1 MTAIASTTPSYQ
13 DLVLQWQPG
22 RQGRDS
28 YRLWLIICLALA
40 FSLALVLSVIEVPP
54 KERVTRDDI
63 PERVARF
70 MVDRPEVKKPEPVEQ
85 EQPRPLPVVEPKPLV
100 ERERPR
106 SETRELATEEQRAA
120 REQAERSGLL
130 ALGQQ
135 LDGLMDTSDV
145 DAMVDAE
152 GSGGA
157 QLGASAAGFGDGD
170 LASAAGRRGA
180 NDVAAVSVESNG
192 PMLARREL
200 AAVEIP
206 DQMSD
211 DSGENQ
217 RVRRESFAETGRTDE
232 EVSLVF
238 DRNKGMLYSLYNRA
252 RRQTPGLQ
260 GRLVLEVTI
269 APSGEVTEVGIVSSE
284 LNSQSLEQRIKARV
298 LQFRFATKAAETIT
312 IIYPIEFLP
321 S

>member
-1 MTAIASTTPSYQ
+1 MTATASTTPSYQ
-13 DLVLQWQPG
+13 DLVLQWQPD
-22 RQGRDS
+22 RQARDF
-28 YRLWLIICLALA
+28 YRLWLLICLVLA
-40 FSLALVLSVIEVPP
+40 VSLALVLSLIEVPP
-54 KERVTRDDI
+54 KERVTREDI

-70 MVDRPEVKKPEPVEQ
+70 MVDRPKLKPPEPIEQ
-85 EQPRPLPVVEPKPLV
+85 DQPKPLPVVEPKPLV

-106 SETRELATEEQRAA
+106 SDTRAPVTEEQRAA
-120 REQAERSGLL
+120 REQAQRSGLL

-145 DAMVDAE
+145 DAMVDTE

-157 QLGASAAGFGDGD
+157 QSGTSAAGYGDGD
-170 LASAAGRRGA
+170 LASVAGRRGA
-180 NDVAAVSVESNG
+180 SDVEAVSIESDG
-192 PMLARREL
+192 PMLARREI
-200 AAVEIP
+200 ASVEVP
-206 DQMSD
+206 DQA
-211 DSGENQ
+211 SGNGDGD
-217 RVRRESFAETGRTDE
+217 RLDRREGFAETGRTDE

-252 RRQTPGLQ
+252 RRKTPGLQ

-269 APSGEVTEVGIVSSE
+269 APSGEVTNVAIVSSE
-284 LNSQSLEQRIKARV
+284 LNSQNLEQRIKSRV
-298 LQFRFATKAAETIT
+298 FQFRFSSKQAETIT

>member
-13 DLVLQWQPG
+13 DLVLQWQPDRG
-22 RQGRDS
+22 TGDS

-40 FSLALVLSVIEVPP
+40 VSLALVLSVIEVPP
-54 KERVTRDDI
+54 QERVTPEDI

-70 MVDRPEVKKPEPVEQ
+70 MVERPKVKPPEPVEQ
-85 EQPRPLPVVEPKPLV
+85 EPPKPLPVVEPKPLV

-106 SETRELATEEQRAA
+106 PETRAPATEEQRAA

-135 LDGLMDTSDV
+135 LDGLMDTSEV

-152 GSGGA
+152 GSGDALRGT
-157 QLGASAAGFGDGD
+157 SAAGFGDSD
-170 LASAAGRRGA
+170 LASAANRRGA
-180 NDVAAVSVESNG
+180 SDVAAVSVESDG
-192 PMLARREL
+192 PVLARREL
-200 AAVEIP
+200 ASVEGP
-206 DQMSD
+206 DQASEGGERD
-211 DSGENQ
+211 DAE
-217 RVRRESFAETGRTDE
+217 RREGFAETGRTDE

-238 DRNKGMLYSLYNRA
+238 DQNKGMLYALYNRA

-269 APSGEVTEVGIVSSE
+269 APSGEVTDVGIVSSE
-284 LNSQSLEQRIKARV
+284 LDNQSLEQRIKARV
-298 LQFRFATKAAETIT
+298 LQFQFATKEAETIT

>member
-1 MTAIASTTPSYQ
+1 MTAIETTTPSYQ
-13 DLVLQWQPG
+13 ELVLQWQPD
-22 RQGRDS
+22 RQARDF
-28 YRLWLIICLALA
+28 YRLWLLICLVLA
-40 FSLALVLSVIEVPP
+40 VSLALVLSLIEVPP
-54 KERVTRDDI
+54 KERVTREDI

-70 MVDRPEVKKPEPVEQ
+70 MVDRPEVKPPEPIEQ
-85 EQPRPLPVVEPKPLV
+85 EQPKPLPVVEPKPLV

-106 SETRELATEEQRAA
+106 SETREPATEEQRAA
-120 REQAERSGLL
+120 REKAERSGLL

-145 DAMVDAE
+145 DAMVDTEA
-152 GSGGA
+152 SGGA
-157 QLGASAAGFGDGD
+157 QSGISAAGYGDGD
-170 LASAAGRRGA
+170 LASVAGRRGA
-180 NDVAAVSVESNG
+180 SEVEAVSVESDG

-200 AAVEIP
+200 ASVAMP
-206 DQMSD
+206 DQT
-211 DSGENQ
+211 SGNGDEDGLE
-217 RVRRESFAETGRTDE
+217 RRKGFADTGRTDE

-269 APSGEVTEVGIVSSE
+269 APSGEVTDVAIVSSE
-284 LNSQSLEQRIKARV
+284 LNSQNLEQRIKARV
-298 LQFRFATKAAETIT
+298 LQFRFATKSAETIT